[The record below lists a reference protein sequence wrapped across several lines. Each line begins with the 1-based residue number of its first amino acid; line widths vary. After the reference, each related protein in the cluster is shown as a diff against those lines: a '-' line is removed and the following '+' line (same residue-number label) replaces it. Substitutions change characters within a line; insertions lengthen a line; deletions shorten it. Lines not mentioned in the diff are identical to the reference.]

1 MLPTTPP
8 ILLNKW
14 AKWRWNY
21 LPRVTPPAGIQFN
34 IYAHFNWHLIYNQG
48 VSDILVGLFSGNLF
62 HIHML
67 FDIAAG
73 SPSGTLFVFV
83 ACIFVSSDLLQ
94 TNLNN
99 FTIAHV
105 LTYFPLPYILF
116 GISNFHNTCF
126 LHVGIVVD
134 VYRVAVLV
142 AVYLVLWHSTWHSVQ
157 HFSAFLTD
165 IILAIY
171 FMCLSQFYLHSIRFF
186 LASHLTFYTRT
197 HIYIYIYT

>member
-1 MLPTTPP
+1 M
-8 ILLNKW
+8 
-14 AKWRWNY
+14 
-21 LPRVTPPAGIQFN
+21 
-34 IYAHFNWHLIYNQG
+34 
-48 VSDILVGLFSGNLF
+48 
-62 HIHML
+62 
-67 FDIAAG
+67 
-73 SPSGTLFVFV
+73 
-83 ACIFVSSDLLQ
+83 LQ

-186 LASHLTFYTRT
+186 SSIAFDILHT
-197 HIYIYIYT
+197 HTYIYIFTPRTTEAAIIIYTW